1 MHISCSYHWFLCS
14 IFGLKTRP
22 IFFVMLCSHP
32 LEIFVFRMFDKDYI
46 KIAKIPKLPN
56 GNTKK
61 FQNYIKLQSLLLCK
75 LITPTYGLLFQ
86 SSSRQSSNPWKEF
99 LISIWHAPISPI
111 WRYKH
116 NKVNTKFTLSKL
128 DASLDWK

>member
-22 IFFVMLCSHP
+22 IFLSCFVHILWKSLCFTCLTRTTSKWQK
-32 LEIFVFRMFDKDYI
+32 F
-46 KIAKIPKLPN
+46 PKLPN
-56 GNTKK
+56 GNTKFLK
-61 FQNYIKLQSLLLCK
+61 NYIKLWSLLLCK

-86 SSSRQSSNPWKEF
+86 SSSKQSSNPWKKN
-99 LISIWHAPISPI
+99 LNSIWHAPISPI
-111 WRYKH
+111 WRCKH

-128 DASLDWK
+128 DSSLDWK